1 MLLQEF
7 FTKSNYSNIIKKKDA
22 VSYGLSVEMLYDE
35 DEKIPKELK
44 CLYISKTCDE
54 LFFIL
59 DGREYDL
66 TELCEKWDRKISA
79 FMTFGSKDKE
89 ILRKLKYNAIQIIL
103 YDSPIVDRSEEGS
116 LNVTRKILLPCI
128 FSGNGMIEIQ
138 DDEAVGIPFYLI
150 PTGDFKVNEELV
162 SQLND
167 CLPED
172 ERGEFEFL
180 SLERKL
186 VQKRVDD
193 NNILKKNFIKEEY
206 DKIKEWLNTNV
217 DTISYDTEF

>member
-7 FTKSNYSNIIKKKDA
+7 FTKSNYSNIIKREDA
-22 VSYGLSVEMLYDE
+22 VSYGLSVGMLYDE
-35 DEKIPKELK
+35 DEKIPKEFK

-59 DGREYDL
+59 DGREGNL

-79 FMTFGSKDKE
+79 FMTFGSKNKE

-103 YDSPIVDRSEEGS
+103 YENPAIDRSEEGS
-116 LNVTRKILLPCI
+116 LNVTRKILLPCT
-128 FSGNGMIEIQ
+128 FKENGMIEIKEE
-138 DDEAVGIPFYLI
+138 EAVEIPFYLI
-150 PTGDFKVNEELV
+150 PAGDFKVNEEFV

-172 ERGEFEFL
+172 EGGKFEFL
-180 SLERKL
+180 FSERKL
-186 VQKRVDD
+186 VQKRINA
-193 NNILKKNFIKEEY
+193 NNVLKKNFINEEY

-217 DTISYDTEF
+217 DTIS

>member
-1 MLLQEF
+1 MLLQDF
-7 FTKSNYSNIIKKKDA
+7 FTQSNYSNIINKEDA
-22 VSYGLSVEMLYDE
+22 DSYELSVEMLYDG
-35 DEKIPKELK
+35 DEKIPNEFKY
-44 CLYISKTCDE
+44 LYISKTCDE

-66 TELCEKWDRKISA
+66 KKLCEKWDRKISA
-79 FMTFGSKDKE
+79 FMTFGSKNKE

-103 YDSPIVDRSEEGS
+103 HENPIIDRSEEGS

-128 FSGNGMIEIQ
+128 FKGNGKIEIK

-150 PTGDFKVNEELV
+150 PVSDFKVNEEFI

-172 ERGEFEFL
+172 EKEELEFL

-186 VQKRVDD
+186 VHKRVDD
-193 NNILKKNFIKEEY
+193 NNVSKKNFIK
-206 DKIKEWLNTNV
+206 
-217 DTISYDTEF
+217 

>member
-7 FTKSNYSNIIKKKDA
+7 FTKSNYSNIIKKEDA
-22 VSYGLSVEMLYDE
+22 DSYGLCVEMLYDE
-35 DEKIPKELK
+35 DEKIPKEFK

-66 TELCEKWDRKISA
+66 KELCERWDRKISA
-79 FMTFGSKDKE
+79 FMTFGSRNKE
-89 ILRKLKYNAIQIIL
+89 LLGNLKYNAIQIIL
-103 YDSPIVDRSEEGS
+103 YENPNIDRSEEGS
-116 LNVTRKILLPCI
+116 LNVTRKILLPCT
-128 FSGNGMIEIQ
+128 FKANGMIEIK

-150 PTGDFKVNEELV
+150 PAGDFKVNEEFI

-180 SLERKL
+180 FLERKL

-193 NNILKKNFIKEEY
+193 NNVLKKNFIKEEY
-206 DKIKEWLNTNV
+206 DKIKEWLTTNV
-217 DTISYDTEF
+217 DTIS

>member
-7 FTKSNYSNIIKKKDA
+7 FTKSNYSNIIKKEDA

-35 DEKIPKELK
+35 DEKLPKEFI

-59 DGREYDL
+59 DGRECEL
-66 TELCEKWDRKISA
+66 TQLCEKWDRKISA

-89 ILRKLKYNAIQIIL
+89 ILRKLKYNVIQIIL
-103 YDSPIVDRSEEGS
+103 YENPIDDRSEEGS
-116 LNVTRKILLPCI
+116 LNVTRKILLPCS
-128 FSGNGMIEIQ
+128 FKKNGVIEVQ
-138 DDEAVGIPFYLI
+138 DDEAVEIPFYLI
-150 PTGDFKVNEELV
+150 PVGDFKVNEEFV
-162 SQLND
+162 TELND
-167 CLPED
+167 CLPQD

-180 SLERKL
+180 SLKRKL

-193 NNILKKNFIKEEY
+193 NNVLKKNFIKEEY

-217 DTISYDTEF
+217 DTIS